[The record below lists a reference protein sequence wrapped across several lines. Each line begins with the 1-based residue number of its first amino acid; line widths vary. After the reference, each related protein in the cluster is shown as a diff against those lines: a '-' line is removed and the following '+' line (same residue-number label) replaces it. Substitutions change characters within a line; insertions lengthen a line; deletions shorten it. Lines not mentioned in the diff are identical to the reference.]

1 MIKAEFKE
9 IRQLERDMTIFAKRG
24 LPYATGS
31 TLNRTAADARIEA
44 QKNVKHQMT
53 LRNRWT
59 VGSIQYQKVRG
70 LDISKQES
78 ATGSLQKYMLTQEDG
93 GIERKSGKH
102 GVAIPTGYSAGQEGQ
117 QPRTRLPRR
126 PNKLSNIQLTRLKA
140 KTRSRKSINFVKVK
154 LAAESGIKFV
164 FMDLGRRKGIF
175 RILGGKRKPRVKM
188 VADLSNPVVRI
199 PRNPWLEPAAEKSR
213 KRMPRFYKEALKE
226 QLRRHRLFR

>member
-1 MIKAEFKE
+1 MIKADFKE

-44 QKNVKHQMT
+44 QKNVKQQMT

-59 VGSIQYQKVRG
+59 TGSIQYQKVRG
-70 LDISKQES
+70 LDISKQKS

-140 KTRSRKSINFVKVK
+140 KTRSRKSVNFVKVK

-226 QLRRHRLFR
+226 QLRRHRLFQ

>member
-1 MIKAEFKE
+1 MIKADFKE
-9 IRQLERDMTIFAKRG
+9 IRQLELDMTIFAKRG

-44 QKNVKHQMT
+44 QKNVKQQMT

-70 LDISKQES
+70 LDINKQES

-126 PNKLSNIQLTRLKA
+126 PNKISNIQLTRLKT
-140 KTRSRKSINFVKVK
+140 KTRNRKSVNFVKVK
-154 LAAESGIKFV
+154 LAAESGVKFL

-213 KRMPRFYKEALKE
+213 KRMSRFYKEALKE